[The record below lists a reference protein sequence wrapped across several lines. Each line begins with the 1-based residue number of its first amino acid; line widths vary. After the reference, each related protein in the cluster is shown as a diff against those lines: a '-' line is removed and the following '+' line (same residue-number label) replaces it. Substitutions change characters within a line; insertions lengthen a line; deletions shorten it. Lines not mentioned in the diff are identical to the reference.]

1 MNGIIAAC
9 EERNLKGFENER
21 AVLAIF
27 AGPSAVIGNGSVG
40 RAARFQ
46 RRLLV
51 LVGNRDGKRPRP
63 PDPGLSSIR
72 E

>member
-27 AGPSAVIGNGSVG
+27 AGPSAVIGKRFSGASG
-40 RAARFQ
+40 EPARSQ
-46 RRLLV
+46 RRQETSIP
-51 LVGNRDGKRPRP
+51 GPR
-63 PDPGLSSIR
+63 SFIH
-72 E
+72 